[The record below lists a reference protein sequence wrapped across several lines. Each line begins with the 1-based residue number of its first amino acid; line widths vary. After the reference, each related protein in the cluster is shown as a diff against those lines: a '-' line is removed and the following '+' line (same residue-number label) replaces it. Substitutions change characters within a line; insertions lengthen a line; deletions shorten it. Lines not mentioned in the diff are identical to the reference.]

1 MESFIGK
8 WQLIENKNL
17 EKFLEFYGYSWF
29 SIKAALIANVDVY
42 FLKNNDPNSLKRII
56 DSTFLKGEEIYDFTG
71 KVITNSENLKKSHT
85 IENGEIFSKVILDN
99 KNWKEHIVI
108 KGDKLILKR
117 FFNYNGEDLSCEQ
130 IFVKT
135 N

>member
-1 MESFIGK
+1 MI
-8 WQLIENKNL
+8 Q
-17 EKFLEFYGYSWF
+17 
-29 SIKAALIANVDVY
+29 
-42 FLKNNDPNSLKRII
+42 NSLKRII

-71 KVITNSENLKKSHT
+71 NVITNSENLKKSHT
-85 IENGEIFSKVILDN
+85 IENGEIFSKVTLDN
-99 KNWKEHIVI
+99 KKLKEHIVI
-108 KGDKLILKR
+108 IGDKLILKR

>member
-1 MESFIGK
+1 MENFIGK
-8 WQLIENKNL
+8 WQLSENKNL

-42 FLKNNDPNSLKRII
+42 FLKNSDANSLKRVI

-71 KVITNSENLKKSHT
+71 KIITNSENLKKTHY
-85 IENGEIFSKVILDN
+85 IKDGEIFSNVNLDN
-99 KNWKEHIVI
+99 KNWTEHLVI
-108 KGDKLILKR
+108 QQDKLILQR
-117 FFNYNGEDLSCEQ
+117 NFNYKDEDLSCTQ
-130 IFVKT
+130 IFFKA